1 MDQTEVQRLS
11 QTIKSLESK
20 VKELE
25 ATVIRL
31 ESENKELF
39 EKVAGSSGSGSGGKE
54 AVTPPRPLDLDDP
67 EDGLLDLDELLSDEV
82 LKNEEEW

>member
-1 MDQTEVQRLS
+1 MDQTEIQRLS

-25 ATVIRL
+25 TTVIRL
-31 ESENKELF
+31 ESENKELL
-39 EKVAGSSGSGSGGKE
+39 KNVAGSSASSGKE
-54 AVTPPRPLDLDDP
+54 AVPPPRPLDLDDP

-82 LKNEEEW
+82 LKNKEEW

>member
-25 ATVIRL
+25 STVIRL
-31 ESENKELF
+31 ESENKELL
-39 EKVAGSSGSGSGGKE
+39 EKKAGSSGSGGKE
-54 AVTPPRPLDLDDP
+54 AVPPPRPLDLDDP

>member
-25 ATVIRL
+25 TTVIRL
-31 ESENKELF
+31 ESENKELLK
-39 EKVAGSSGSGSGGKE
+39 KVAGRSGSDGKE
-54 AVTPPRPLDLDDP
+54 AVSPPRPLDLDDP

>member
-1 MDQTEVQRLS
+1 MDQTEIQRLS

-25 ATVIRL
+25 TTVIRL
-31 ESENKELF
+31 ESENKELLK
-39 EKVAGSSGSGSGGKE
+39 KVAGSSDSGGKE
-54 AVTPPRPLDLDDP
+54 TVPPPRPLDLDDA

>member
-1 MDQTEVQRLS
+1 MDQTEVERLS

-25 ATVIRL
+25 STVIRL
-31 ESENKELF
+31 ESENKELL
-39 EKVAGSSGSGSGGKE
+39 EKKASSSGSGGKE
-54 AVTPPRPLDLDDP
+54 AVPPPRPLDLDDP

>member
-11 QTIKSLESK
+11 QTMKSLESK

-25 ATVIRL
+25 TTVIRL
-31 ESENKELF
+31 ESENKELLK
-39 EKVAGSSGSGSGGKE
+39 KVAGSSGSGGKE
-54 AVTPPRPLDLDDP
+54 AVSPPRPLDLDDP

>member
-31 ESENKELF
+31 ESENKELL
-39 EKVAGSSGSGSGGKE
+39 KKQARSSGGKE
-54 AVTPPRPLDLDDP
+54 AVPPPRPLDLDDP